1 MMKHHN
7 RLKRGLVGIAAA
19 GTLLLLAGCSSPSET
34 ATAPAPA
41 AQAESG
47 STAETEVETAKA
59 AVEPLLEPPTKINQ
73 TEPIDGDT
81 STDQPLVVITCELPQ
96 CQVISNGALE
106 AAKAMGWKTELLSY
120 KTTDGATLTSAMK
133 QALTY
138 DPFAVAPVGFAQA
151 QWQPLVGEYE
161 KAGVIITPIAT
172 GDTVPGGPVTQG
184 SASQLD
190 YAASGAAMA
199 QWVTADSAA
208 AAEVLVQDVPAFAVL
223 KAYGDGFKEQL
234 PTSCSACTITNLD
247 NTPEQLA
254 SNGIVPSVISA
265 LQKNPKIKYVVSTD
279 TAFLAAGLPSALKA
293 AGITGVKIVG
303 GSPDINSLQ
312 GIVTGDL
319 SAVSSA
325 GEDQYGWTA
334 VDIIARTMTG
344 MDVAPGGGG
353 RVQMITVQD
362 NVGEPSPN
370 GLAYPEDYRDQYKA
384 LWGK

>member
-1 MMKHHN
+1 MMKRHH
-7 RLKRGLVGIAAA
+7 RLMRGPVGIVAA
-19 GTLLLLAGCSSPSET
+19 GTLLLLAGCSSPS
-34 ATAPAPA
+34 ATDNSPAPA

-47 STAETEVETAKA
+47 SNAEAEVEAAKA
-59 AVEPLLEPPTKINQ
+59 AIEPLLQPPMTINQ
-73 TEPIDGDT
+73 TEPIEGDT

-96 CQVISNGALE
+96 CQLISNGALE
-106 AAKAMGWKTELLSY
+106 AAKAIGWKTELLSY

-133 QALTY
+133 EALTY

-151 QWQPLVGEYE
+151 QWQPLVGAYE

-172 GDTVPGGPVTQG
+172 GDTQPGGPVTEG

-190 YAASGAAMA
+190 YSASGASMA
-199 QWVTADSAA
+199 EWVTADSAA

-223 KAYGDGFKEQL
+223 KAYGDGFREQL
-234 PTSCSACTITNLD
+234 GTSCSACTITNLD
-247 NTPEQLA
+247 NTPDQLA

-293 AGITGVKIVG
+293 AGLTGIKIVG

-312 GIVTGDL
+312 GIVSGDL
-319 SAVSSA
+319 AAVSSA

-344 MDVAPGGGG
+344 MDVAPGDGG

-362 NVGEPSPN
+362 NVGTPSPN
-370 GLAYPEDYRDQYKA
+370 GLAYPADFRDQYKA